1 MNEIVDLTK
10 FEAGTIFYHVIKV
23 LIMYNVSRA
32 LLKSK
37 YSQFITFAV
46 IFIIVLGYT
55 LFCLFLA
62 SIIPFEIYQFLELII
77 FLLVPLIIFGVCHF
91 FCEGKISTKIIKI
104 SKNT

>member
-46 IFIIVLGYT
+46 FFTIVLGYFY
-55 LFCLFLA
+55 LYL
-62 SIIPFEIYQFLELII
+62 
-77 FLLVPLIIFGVCHF
+77 
-91 FCEGKISTKIIKI
+91 
-104 SKNT
+104 